1 MSEADKIIESLKNSG
16 RKVEEFYTGNKGSD
30 KNVGSIE
37 DDVKR
42 CNELIKVEHA
52 NWIGI
57 SNQLAI
63 SHILAELE
71 QKDKRIQELEEER
84 QLVGIPVRNK
94 RDGKIGIVL
103 HQWEN
108 GSIAVLERI
117 NPRIINTHDSWNTLE
132 IITDEVKQIQTQD
145 DSIATQVVI
154 DELKRLSDMLNR
166 TTEGRIQKYTVN
178 EIIIRSN
185 TLQELLERKK

>member
-63 SHILAELE
+63 SHILAEREQMLKERDVANDSVIAHKFAVMQQQLE
-71 QKDKRIQELEEER
+71 QKDKRIKELEEELEKANR
-84 QLVGIPVRNK
+84 QLDLDYVEENFIPKQQVK
-94 RDGKIGIVL
+94 EKI
-103 HQWEN
+103 E
-108 GSIAVLERI
+108 
-117 NPRIINTHDSWNTLE
+117 
-132 IITDEVKQIQTQD
+132 
-145 DSIATQVVI
+145 
-154 DELKRLSDMLNR
+154 
-166 TTEGRIQKYTVN
+166 
-178 EIIIRSN
+178 EIIIDKGNRYYDKF
-185 TLQELLERKK
+185 LESRDIQYTIDILRGFLEGEE

>member
-1 MSEADKIIESLKNSG
+1 MIIESLKNSG

-63 SHILAELE
+63 SHILAERE
-71 QKDKRIQELEEER
+71 QKDKRIKELEEESR
-84 QLVGIPVRNK
+84 K
-94 RDGKIGIVL
+94 KSIVL
-103 HQWEN
+103 ICYQEKLEN
-108 GSIAVLERI
+108 SI
-117 NPRIINTHDSWNTLE
+117 P
-132 IITDEVKQIQTQD
+132 
-145 DSIATQVVI
+145 TQVVI
-154 DELKRLSDMLNR
+154 DVLQNNRNELFSMTYLSKEQYRPYEMQV
-166 TTEGRIQKYTVN
+166 ERINKI
-178 EIIIRSN
+178 E
-185 TLQELLERKK
+185 QELLEGGK

>member
-63 SHILAELE
+63 SHILAEREQMLKERDVANDSVIAHKFAVMQQQLE
-71 QKDKRIQELEEER
+71 QKDKRIQELEEELEKANR
-84 QLVGIPVRNK
+84 QLDLDYVEENFIPKQVIK
-94 RDGKIGIVL
+94 DKI
-103 HQWEN
+103 E
-108 GSIAVLERI
+108 
-117 NPRIINTHDSWNTLE
+117 
-132 IITDEVKQIQTQD
+132 K
-145 DSIATQVVI
+145 
-154 DELKRLSDMLNR
+154 
-166 TTEGRIQKYTVN
+166 
-178 EIIIRSN
+178 IIRETTPTPVFKPKSMWDD
-185 TLQELLERKK
+185 TDYERLYKTQPLLELLEGGSK

>member
-63 SHILAELE
+63 SHILAEREQMLKERDVANDSVIAHKFAVMQQQLE
-71 QKDKRIQELEEER
+71 QKDKRIQELEEELEKANR
-84 QLVGIPVRNK
+84 QLDLDYVEENFIPKQAVK
-94 RDGKIGIVL
+94 EKI
-103 HQWEN
+103 E
-108 GSIAVLERI
+108 
-117 NPRIINTHDSWNTLE
+117 
-132 IITDEVKQIQTQD
+132 
-145 DSIATQVVI
+145 
-154 DELKRLSDMLNR
+154 
-166 TTEGRIQKYTVN
+166 
-178 EIIIRSN
+178 EIIIDKGNRYYDKF
-185 TLQELLERKK
+185 LESRDIQYTIDILRGILEGEK